1 MYSKRL
7 HSGKNMTIR
16 TILLISYVL
25 ISLASA
31 LMISLMIFV
40 HLQDTLKSEIEEKLK
55 FQAVSTIQQI
65 DTALFERME
74 NMAMWSQLEIM
85 QELRVRDI
93 DKRLSHFLT
102 KLHTGYDGVYEQIFV
117 VDQRQQIVSSCDPA
131 LLGQTYNHV
140 TPWLTTEQNQQVF
153 FLQSLETPGDKMFLS
168 IAINDAFVKG
178 ELGYLYAGFSWDE
191 IFRLLDAPLP
201 FGGATKSYVLLLDH
215 TGRIIASSA
224 AFRDKTPRF
233 KELPTLLAALDKPTG
248 SITLPVDF
256 LDNEVT
262 LVGYAHSLG
271 YRTFKGFNWTVL
283 ILQPNA
289 SAFAPVR
296 ELWLAIVV
304 FLCLTI
310 LLGVVV
316 SFFMSAKIAK
326 PIVQLAGFTREFM
339 QGKQVAPPQLRS
351 SLELVELSAQ
361 FNQMISNL
369 EQSKHDLVRVAKL
382 AVIGEMAA
390 SMAHEVRTP
399 LGILQSSAQIL
410 QREQGLTEIG
420 QEMTEFIL
428 SETQRLNGLVTMLLE
443 CAKPRASEFTQQHL
457 PTLIEHTLELLSSQ
471 AEVKHVHITSQFTAQ
486 RSDVYCDRDQIIQ
499 VLLNLVMNA
508 LQHVECDGLIEVALT
523 SHNETMEIVVSDNG
537 EGITDANKSKV
548 FEPFFTQRKEGIG
561 LGLTVV
567 QQIIFSHH
575 GQIYVTD
582 SPLGGASFHVVLPV
596 QQILEL

>member
-1 MYSKRL
+1 
-7 HSGKNMTIR
+7 MTIR
-16 TILLISYVL
+16 TILLISYIL

-74 NMAMWSQLEIM
+74 NIAMWSQLEVM

-117 VDQRQQIVSSCDPA
+117 VDQQQKIVSSCDPA
-131 LLGQTYNHV
+131 LLGQTYNQG
-140 TPWLTTEQNQQVF
+140 TPWLKTEQNQQVF
-153 FLQSLETPGDKMFLS
+153 FLQSLKAPGDKMFLS

-191 IFRLLDAPLP
+191 IFRFLDAPLP
-201 FGGATKSYVLLLDH
+201 FGGSAKSHVLLLDN

-233 KELPTLLAALDKPTG
+233 KELPALLAALDKPTG
-248 SITLPVDF
+248 SIKLPVDF
-256 LDNEVT
+256 LNNEVT
-262 LVGYAHSLG
+262 LIGYAHSLG

-399 LGILQSSAQIL
+399 LGILRSSAQIL
-410 QREQGLTEIG
+410 QREQGLTDIG
-420 QEMTEFIL
+420 REMTEFIL

-443 CAKPRASEFTQQHL
+443 CAKPRTSEFTQQHL
-457 PTLIEHTLELLSSQ
+457 QTLIEHTLELLSTQ
-471 AEVKHVHITSQFTAQ
+471 ADVKHVQISSQFTAQ

-508 LQHVECDGLIEVALT
+508 IQHVAYDGLIEVALM
-523 SHNETMEIVVSDNG
+523 SHDDVVEIVISDNG
-537 EGITDANKSKV
+537 QGIADANKIKV

-596 QQILEL
+596 QQILELS

>member
-1 MYSKRL
+1 
-7 HSGKNMTIR
+7 MTIR

-65 DTALFERME
+65 DMALFERME
-74 NMAMWSQLEIM
+74 NIAMWSQLEVM

-117 VDQRQQIVSSCDPA
+117 VDQQQKIVSSCDPA
-131 LLGQTYNHV
+131 LLGQTYNQGR
-140 TPWLTTEQNQQVF
+140 PWLKTEQNQQVF
-153 FLQSLETPGDKMFLS
+153 FLQSLKAPGDKMFLS

-191 IFRLLDAPLP
+191 IFRFLDAPLP
-201 FGGATKSYVLLLDH
+201 FGGSAKSHVLLLDN

-233 KELPTLLAALDKPTG
+233 KELPALLAALDKPTG

-256 LDNEVT
+256 LNNEVT

-399 LGILQSSAQIL
+399 LGILRSSAQIL
-410 QREQGLTEIG
+410 QREQGLTDIG
-420 QEMTEFIL
+420 REMTEFIL

-457 PTLIEHTLELLSSQ
+457 QTLIEHTLELLSTQ
-471 AEVKHVHITSQFTAQ
+471 ADVKHVQITSQFTAQ

-508 LQHVECDGLIEVALT
+508 IQHVAYDGLIEVALM
-523 SHNETMEIVVSDNG
+523 SHDDVVEIVISDNG
-537 EGITDANKSKV
+537 QGIADANKIKV

-596 QQILEL
+596 QQILELS